1 MNKNKKTIICVSLS
15 VIVSLIIEI
24 HSGYLRSE
32 AEESRISSNGNFV
45 FENGEKEASFYAED
59 IDYLQKEIT
68 ALLNEME
75 EENE

>member
-1 MNKNKKTIICVSLS
+1 MKKNRKAIICVSLT
-15 VIVSLIIEI
+15 VSLIIGI
-24 HSGYLRSE
+24 HSGHLRSE

-68 ALLNEME
+68 ALFNEME
-75 EENE
+75 EK